1 MNIEKVAASVIDA
14 GTAGYEIYL
23 ETARAMDAIQER
35 SSGMDGRSKRDWV
48 LAYIKSIIVEV
59 SENWQ
64 YWSELLIKFISSA
77 KTFYNIV
84 RNDR

>member
-1 MNIEKVAASVIDA
+1 MNIEKVAASIIDA
-14 GTAGYEIYL
+14 GTTGYEIYL

-84 RNDR
+84 RAA